1 MLLADIDEGE
11 DMGRQRTWG
20 WGLGIA
26 TITAVTAFGVASWHA
41 NAAPSPGPGA
51 GVAGEQPRVSNPS
64 PAPETA
70 AGVGGEAL
78 TSTEVDRARVAAV
91 TPELAAAAEDVTGAK
106 GPEYLSAEVLADG
119 GKRRAELYYYDYKT
133 DKLVKQVVDLGTGKL
148 SASYSAAGMQ
158 KPASER
164 EVATALD
171 LLLADPLAKE
181 LEDAYE
187 QTTGKQFA
195 GKDGLTVKAHVFRAK
210 PADSAAGD
218 CGKHRCLQLVVQ
230 TADGLFIDVNHI
242 VIDLSGRSVARL
254 K

>member
-1 MLLADIDEGE
+1 
-11 DMGRQRTWG
+11 MGRQRTWG

-41 NAAPSPGPGA
+41 NAAPPPGPGA

-78 TSTEVDRARVAAV
+78 TSSEVDRARVAAV
-91 TPELAAAAEDVTGAK
+91 TPELAAGAEDVTGAK
-106 GPEYLSAEVLADG
+106 GPEYLSAEVLAEG

-148 SASYSAAGMQ
+148 AASYSAPGLQ

-187 QTTGKQFA
+187 RTTGKQFA
-195 GKDGLTVKAHVFRAK
+195 GKDGLTVKAHVYKAK
-210 PADSAAGD
+210 PADSGTGD
-218 CGKHRCLQLVVQ
+218 CGRHRCLQLVVQ
-230 TADGLFIDVNHI
+230 TSDGLFIDVNHI
-242 VIDLSGRSVARL
+242 VIDLSGRTVARL